1 MIRITDARGGAVEID
16 AGCGKRRTPHNGGM
30 SKLQTPMSEL
40 RVDVWLWAA
49 RFFKT
54 RSLAK
59 QAIDGGKIH
68 VNDAG
73 CKPAK
78 VLHVGD
84 RLKITRGEEK
94 LEVDVLALGDKRGPA
109 AVAQS
114 WYRETDAS
122 VALREAAR
130 EQRLLIG
137 TSGPL
142 KRPDKHARRD
152 LRRMK
157 DGR

>member
-1 MIRITDARGGAVEID
+1 M
-16 AGCGKRRTPHNGGM
+16 AGMNKPQN
-30 SKLQTPMSEL
+30 PISEV

-59 QAIDGGKIH
+59 QAIDGGKIQ

-84 RLKITRGEEK
+84 RLNISRGEEK

-109 AVAQS
+109 PVAQGL
-114 WYRETDAS
+114 YAETAAS
-122 VALREAAR
+122 LALREAAR
-130 EQRLLIG
+130 ERRRLVG
-137 TSGPL
+137 ASGPL

-152 LRRMK
+152 LMRMK
-157 DGR
+157 DVR

>member
-1 MIRITDARGGAVEID
+1 LKADPV
-16 AGCGKRRTPHNGGM
+16 
-30 SKLQTPMSEL
+30 SEL

-59 QAIDGGKIH
+59 QAIDGGKID

-78 VLHVGD
+78 MLHAGD
-84 RLKITRGEEK
+84 RLKISRGEER
-94 LEVDVLALGDKRGPA
+94 LEVEVLLLSDRRGPA
-109 AVAQS
+109 SVAQAL
-114 WYRETDAS
+114 YCETEVS
-122 VALREAAR
+122 RVAREAAR
-130 EQRLLIG
+130 EQRQLIG
-137 TSGPL
+137 TSGPI
-142 KRPDKHARRD
+142 KRPDKHARRQ

-157 DGR
+157 DSR